1 MKSIFMKSI
10 FMKSIK
16 YIVIL
21 SYKMYKHANNKVSKE
36 LVKATNNIVNM
47 CNIKSDNSHLS
58 NKTLDIIY
66 RLYEELKTYQ
76 NEINTDL
83 IRQIEREVDNSATI
97 SGDIKQG
104 LMSKYVSKQIRE
116 FIFNKS
122 RVQVHY
128 KLIGRIEW
136 VIIFT
141 LYGDVDTHYL
151 EYLDMCACN
160 IFCLLK
166 FLDKYRSDDCK
177 IERLEL
183 YIFLT
188 EFRKMLPSSKN
199 ITIGPVN
206 VNSGS
211 TRPCQ
216 ATTKITIF
224 RQEEFMKLVIHET
237 VHALGIDIP
246 YRYNGYYTEKLDQI
260 FGIESTYNLNE
271 TYTEMSALI
280 VNSLMVVLQSDKVN
294 SDRRTIQKLIANC
307 LHIETIYSRI
317 QVIKILDFLSLS
329 LKDLAGKSKITNFR
343 EDTHVFAYYIL
354 KYLLLENI
362 DDFIEVCNTF
372 NTIGKNDEGLILKFS
387 HGLSDSE
394 QRGKIDVLIKL
405 IQSLINNKDF
415 LEKFDRDEKN
425 LLSTGCPYFR
435 GLITKT
441 LRMTA
446 LELA

>member
-1 MKSIFMKSI
+1 MH
-10 FMKSIK
+10 K
-16 YIVIL
+16 YGKNRI
-21 SYKMYKHANNKVSKE
+21 SKE
-36 LVKATNNIVNM
+36 LVKTTNNIVNI
-47 CNIKSDNSHLS
+47 CNIKSNNKHLS
-58 NKTLDIIY
+58 NKTLDIMY
-66 RLYEELKTYQ
+66 RLYEELRTLQ
-76 NEINTDL
+76 NEVNTDL
-83 IRQIEREVDNSATI
+83 IGQIERVVDYSATI
-97 SGDIKQG
+97 SGDIKQD

-122 RVQVHY
+122 QVQVHY
-128 KLIGRIEW
+128 KLIWRIEW

-141 LYGDVDTHYL
+141 VYGDVDTHYL

-188 EFRKMLPSSKN
+188 DLQKMLPGSKN
-199 ITIGPVN
+199 ITIGPSN

-216 ATTKITIF
+216 ETTKITIF

-237 VHALGIDIP
+237 VHAFGIEIP
-246 YRYNGYYTEKLDQI
+246 YRYNNYYTKKLDEI
-260 FGIESTYNLNE
+260 FAIESTYNLNE
-271 TYTEMSALI
+271 TYTEMWALI
-280 VNSLMVVLQSDKVN
+280 VNCLMVVLQSDKIN
-294 SDRRTIQKLIANC
+294 NDRKTIQKLITNC
-307 LHIETIYSRI
+307 VHIETIYSRI

-329 LKDLAGKSKITNFR
+329 LKDLAMKSKITNFK

-372 NTIGKNDEGLILKFS
+372 NTIGKKNGSLILKFS

-394 QRGKIDVLIKL
+394 EEGKIDKLIKL

-415 LEKFDRDEKN
+415 LGKFERDEKY
-425 LLSTGCPYFR
+425 LLSTRCQYFK
-435 GLITKT
+435 GIITKT